1 MSFNLEIFKEWD
13 NHLLNDSK
21 PSVYFNKIKN
31 DNRLDEYPFSM
42 LKKLEDTPQSEKYH
56 PEGSVWNH
64 TMMVIDIAADKKRLS
79 KNPRIFMWA
88 GLLHDIGK
96 PSTTKVSKKKITSY
110 NHDSIGAKL
119 TRNFLLEFTDDD
131 KFINQVCILVKW
143 HMQLL
148 FVVKDLP
155 FAKIDEMLSETT
167 VEELALFGTCDRMGR
182 GNMCKEKIK
191 AEDENIEIF
200 IKKCKHHL
208 QKKKEN

>member
-1 MSFNLEIFKEWD
+1 MSSKAEVFKEWD

-21 PSVYFNKIKN
+21 PSVYFNEIKN
-31 DNRLDEYPFSM
+31 NNMLNEHPLSM

-64 TMMVIDIAADKKRLS
+64 TMMVLDVAADKKRLS
-79 KNPRIFMWA
+79 KNPRVFMWA
-88 GLLHDIGK
+88 ALLHDIGK

-119 TRNFLLEFTDDD
+119 AREFLVEFTDDN
-131 KFINQVCILVKW
+131 KFIDEVCILVRW
-143 HMQLL
+143 HMHLL

-167 VEELALFGTCDRMGR
+167 VEELALFGTCDRLGR
-182 GNMCKEKIK
+182 GNMSEEKIK
-191 AEDENIEIF
+191 EEDKNIEIF
-200 IKKCKHHL
+200 IKKCKQHL
-208 QKKKEN
+208 QNKK